1 MRVARIGETG
11 FVGSSIDAADAF
23 QARHFI
29 HDQLSMLLAGNSC
42 DAEKL
47 RSPGVQPK
55 AFDLENLA
63 YLNSRLTQRSMGS
76 AV

>member
-1 MRVARIGETG
+1 MRLARMGETG
-11 FVGSSIDAADAF
+11 FWGSYIDAADAF

-47 RSPGVQPK
+47 RSPGVEPK

>member
-1 MRVARIGETG
+1 MRVARMGETG
-11 FVGSSIDAADAF
+11 FVGSYSDAADAF

-29 HDQLSMLLAGNSC
+29 HHQLSMLLAGNSC

-47 RSPGVQPK
+47 RRRGEGPK

-63 YLNSRLTQRSMGS
+63 YLNSGLTQRSMGS
-76 AV
+76 AA